1 MSRAF
6 VTALLLFPL
15 AAPLLDPPRSARA
28 CGAFFASEPSQNLAI
43 DAQRALLVV
52 RAETLALHLQLAAAT
67 DGEPFSWIIPIPEG
81 AGPPTVTLG
90 DASIFDA
97 LDALTTPSVTI
108 VRGGGDSGGG
118 LCGSDKAG
126 GDLGGGRGG
135 GVQHFGGGE
144 VGPYQY
150 DLLAGTSTEAIATWL
165 MDNGYV
171 LPEGFAG
178 AITPYTERS
187 VFVAVRLTPAAAAEG
202 ATTEPLVVT
211 WPRAFEAGLGYAL
224 GLSKLSTVDVAPLL
238 LWVLADKR
246 QRVANFGSTDVS
258 RVALAMR
265 DEALDYPEAVAALT
279 AEAGG
284 SLFITEFARDL
295 RALSGSP
302 ALADLAPVI
311 ADDAFYLTRLYAEVP
326 RDAIEDLVI
335 TFAAN
340 APEVEPA
347 VTVTDSG
354 AASGLTIAM
363 SILMLTWRRR
373 RA

>member
-6 VTALLLFPL
+6 VTALLLL
-15 AAPLLDPPRSARA
+15 ALSAPLLGRPPAARA
-28 CGAFFASEPSQNLAI
+28 CGAFFPSQTSQNLAI

-52 RAETLALHLQLAAAT
+52 RDDTLALHLQLAAAT
-67 DGEPFSWIIPIPEG
+67 DGQPFSWIIPIAKG
-81 AGPPTVTLG
+81 SGPPTITLG
-90 DASIFDA
+90 DESTFDA
-97 LDALTTPSVTI
+97 LDALTTPAVTI
-108 VRGGGDSGGG
+108 VRGGDSGGG

-126 GDLGGGRGG
+126 GDLGGGPGG

-165 MDNGYV
+165 GENGYV
-171 LPEGFAG
+171 LPDGFAD
-178 AITPYTERS
+178 AITPYTARS
-187 VFVAVRLTPAAAAEG
+187 VFVAVRLTPSAAAEG
-202 ATTEPLVVT
+202 ARTEPLVVT

-224 GLSKLSTVDVAPLL
+224 GLSKLSTIDTAPLL

-246 QRVANFGSTDVS
+246 QRIANFGSTDVT

-265 DEALDYPEAVAALT
+265 DQGLDYPEAVAALT

-284 SLFITEFARDL
+284 SLFITEFAKDL
-295 RALSGSP
+295 RALPSSR
-302 ALADLAPVI
+302 ALADLEPLVT
-311 ADDAFYLTRLYAEVP
+311 DESFYLTRLYAEVP
-326 RDAIEDLVI
+326 RDALEDLVI

-347 VTVTDSG
+347 VTVSG
-354 AASGLTIAM
+354 DAAAHGGLTIAM
-363 SILMLTWRRR
+363 SLLALAWMRR